1 MAIAPDWD
9 ALNKAER
16 KARLERR
23 IGETIDRLAAR
34 PSPPSDWQK
43 AKVMDAIDATL
54 RGLFDVAATH
64 LSQVFAET
72 EAGTPLPHP
81 DTNLADP
88 AKLTLETLRT
98 ALTELK
104 TRPVQDPP
112 DYL

>member
-16 KARLERR
+16 KASLERSIEEMIDRLERLP
-23 IGETIDRLAAR
+23 E
-34 PSPPSDWQK
+34 PPTDWQK
-43 AKVMDAIDATL
+43 AKIMDAIDATL
-54 RGLFDVAATH
+54 RGLFDVASTH
-64 LSQVFAET
+64 LSQVFV
-72 EAGTPLPHP
+72 EADAGRPLPHP

-88 AKLTLETLRT
+88 SKLTLASLR
-98 ALTELK
+98 AELANLK